1 MRKLFIEELIKQ
13 AEKNKKIILIVGD
26 LGYGVIEP
34 FKKKFPERFY
44 NAGVAEQSMA
54 GLASVLL

>member
-26 LGYGVIEP
+26 LGYGVIEQAWP
-34 FKKKFPERFY
+34 DW
-44 NAGVAEQSMA
+44 
-54 GLASVLL
+54 LLVLL